1 MPRRMNSEM
10 PPTGEAR
17 LSPDLY
23 PLEGTPAEAS
33 FKGIVRL
40 ATQVLQIPVAM
51 IQLAGQ
57 DQRWIASSGEIGIA
71 AFQNAD
77 LVPLGELDS
86 GTVLVLDT
94 VRDERFAGH
103 ALIQAEPG
111 VRFFAAA
118 PLRSSIGGIL
128 GALCLFD
135 FQTREFSDSQRETFE
150 RLADLAAGQ
159 LETHVVDARLR
170 EETMARQEAVDALL
184 ASESRFRSLVEYA
197 SDIITLLDADG
208 TVRYESP
215 AVRSVLGYSP
225 DELMG
230 RQVFD
235 LIHQND
241 IAHVGEAFQY
251 LVQGGRQ
258 GSPLVFRFRHK
269 DGSWRTL
276 EAFGANRLDDPAVRG
291 IVVNSRDV
299 TERTEAEA
307 SLHASNARF
316 QSAFDESAIGIA
328 LVATD
333 GRWLSAN
340 RALCQLLGYT
350 EAELLAVDFQKVTHP
365 DDLEADLIFVRQ
377 VLRGELK
384 SYTMEK
390 RYFHHE
396 GHIVWAL
403 LTVSLVRDQNGTP
416 LYFISQV
423 QDITDRKQAEASLL
437 EARDEAER
445 QRQLAE
451 RARADAEAANLAKSE
466 FLSRISH
473 ELRTPLNAI
482 LGFGQLLELSN
493 LSAGDR
499 QSVQHI
505 LKGGRHLLS
514 LINEVLDIARIESG
528 ALSLSPEPV
537 SVAQVCI
544 ETLDLVR
551 PLAGQR
557 NVTLDEGDLRN
568 SKIHVLADRQR
579 LKQVLLNF
587 FSNAIKYNNDGG
599 RVEFRAESG
608 VDSKGAAQVR
618 LIVNDTGPGIAPEKL
633 ERLFTPF
640 DRLGAEATDVE
651 GTGIGLALSQRLVNA
666 MRGRLGVSS
675 EVGVGSSFWVELP
688 EASSPLESLEKARE
702 QSQHMSAAMVS
713 TRWVVLCIEDN
724 LPNLQLLNKVFAR
737 RPAIRLLSASQGAM
751 GLQLAR
757 QHRPDLILL
766 DLHVPEMDGED
777 VLLNLRKDPL
787 TVKIPIIV
795 ISADAT
801 PKQVEKMLD
810 AGATAYL
817 AKPFD
822 VGHLL
827 QTVDNLLAVR
837 EAAGKGSVPE

>member
-1 MPRRMNSEM
+1 MPHRMNSEM
-10 PPTGEAR
+10 PPTGENR
-17 LSPDLY
+17 LSPDPY

-33 FKGIVRL
+33 FNDIVRL
-40 ATQVLQIPVAM
+40 AAQVLQIPVAM

-57 DQRWIASSGEIGIA
+57 EQRWIASSGEIDAA
-71 AFQNAD
+71 AFRHAD
-77 LVPLGELDS
+77 LVPLGDS
-86 GTVLVLDT
+86 GSGVVLVLDT
-94 VRDERFAGH
+94 ACDERFTGH
-103 ALIQAEPG
+103 ALIQAG
-111 VRFFAAA
+111 VRFYAAA
-118 PLRSSIGGIL
+118 PLRSSTGGIL
-128 GALCLFD
+128 GKLYLFD
-135 FQTREFSDSQRETFE
+135 FQHRELSGSQRETFE
-150 RLADLAAGQ
+150 RLANLAAGQ

-215 AVRSVLGYSP
+215 AVRTVLGYSP
-225 DELMG
+225 DELLG

-235 LIHQND
+235 LVHQD
-241 IAHVGEAFQY
+241 DLSHVKEAFQY
-251 LVQGGRQ
+251 LAKGGRQ
-258 GSPLVFRFRHK
+258 GPPLVFRFRHK
-269 DGSWRTL
+269 DGSWRTI
-276 EAFGANRLDDPAVRG
+276 EAFGANRLDDPAVGG

-299 TERTEAEA
+299 TERAEAEA

-350 EAELLAVDFQKVTHP
+350 EAELLAIDFQTVTHP
-365 DDLEADLIFVRQ
+365 DDLEADLDLVHQ
-377 VLRGELK
+377 VLRGGLK

-396 GHIVWAL
+396 GNIVWAQ

-423 QDITDRKQAEASLL
+423 QDISDRKQAETSLL

-451 RARADAEAANLAKSE
+451 RARAEAEAANLAKSE

-482 LGFGQLLELSN
+482 LGFGQLLELSD

-537 SVAQVCI
+537 SIAQVCI

-551 PLAGQR
+551 PLAAQR

-568 SKIHVLADRQR
+568 SKVHVLADRQR

-587 FSNAIKYNNDGG
+587 FSNAIKYNHEGG
-599 RVEFRAESG
+599 RVEFRAEPQAKANG
-608 VDSKGAAQVR
+608 TAQVR
-618 LIVNDTGPGIAPEKL
+618 LIVNDTGPGIPPEKL

-688 EASSPLESLEKARE
+688 EAASPLDSLERARE
-702 QSQHMSAAMVS
+702 QSFHLGNTTIS

-757 QHRPDLILL
+757 QHHPDLILL
-766 DLHVPEMDGED
+766 DLHVPEMDGQD
-777 VLLNLRKDPL
+777 VLANLRQDPL
-787 TVKIPIIV
+787 TAKIPIIV

-801 PKQVEKMLD
+801 PKQIDKMLE

-837 EAAGKGSVPE
+837 ETTQAGSTG